1 MNVDSRPFFSMR
13 VFLAVLFVAAVHAV
27 AAQSPDDIHAASL
40 TKARAALQAG
50 RSNEAITL
58 AETVLSA
65 RPADGD
71 AAAIKVDALL
81 GLSER
86 DKALDAYDI
95 WARLAQTEQLPL
107 LGRIARAE
115 LEALTGDS
123 VGGIQSEAL
132 AALAAHDSASAR
144 TRLDKLAWSEPPTA
158 TSWPAIVALARLGDA
173 RAAARVLRAA
183 RESTGSGKAE
193 AIRAIA
199 VAKVPGADAVL
210 REALAMRDPMLQ
222 SAAVDAVVALRLKA
236 LVPDVQK
243 VASDGEQ
250 FARFVA
256 AVALAD
262 LGARGGEPL
271 IDAGLKAPAADMQLK
286 AAGALRAR
294 GVKTWASHVQPLLA
308 DPNGLTR
315 FQAAELLLASDR
327 PAALK
332 VLTAGTTDPNFAIR
346 GEVAR
351 ILTADAKTP
360 VSELRRLLRD
370 GAPQVRVLAA
380 RAILERDV
388 PARKK

>member
-1 MNVDSRPFFSMR
+1 MPF
-13 VFLAVLFVAAVHAV
+13 FLAVLFVAVVRAA
-27 AAQSPDDIHAASL
+27 AAQSPDEIHAASL

-50 RSNEAITL
+50 RSREAITL
-58 AETVLSA
+58 ADTVLSA

-71 AAAIKVDALL
+71 AAAVKVDALL

-95 WARLAQTEQLPL
+95 WARIAQTEQLPL
-107 LGRIARAE
+107 LERIARAE
-115 LEALTGDS
+115 LEALTGES
-123 VGGIQSEAL
+123 VSGIQSEAL
-132 AALAAHDSASAR
+132 AALAAHGTPSAR
-144 TRLDKLAWSEPPTA
+144 ARLDKLAWAEPPTA
-158 TSWPAIVALARLGDA
+158 AAWPAIVALARLGEA
-173 RAAARVLRAA
+173 RATERVLRAA

-199 VAKVPGADAVL
+199 VAKVAGADAVL
-210 REALAMRDPMLQ
+210 RETLAMRDPMLQ
-222 SAAVDAVVALRLKA
+222 SAAVDAVVALRLKP
-236 LVPDVQK
+236 LVPEVQK
-243 VASDGEQ
+243 VASGGEQ

-262 LGARGGEPL
+262 LGARGGEAL
-271 IDAGLKAPAADMQLK
+271 IDAGLKAPATDMQIK

-294 GVKTWASHVQPLLA
+294 GVKTWHEHVRPLLA

-315 FQAAELLLASDR
+315 FQAAELLLTVDR

-351 ILTADAKTP
+351 ILTTDEKTP

-380 RAILERDV
+380 RAILERDADPV
-388 PARKK
+388 KVSRTPAKK